1 MIKHHIVFLDRSTLD
16 AKVRKPNFDHSYEEY
31 QVTEP
36 GEIVTR
42 LKGATIAIVNKVP
55 MRETI
60 LRQLPDLKMI
70 AVAATGTD
78 IIDKQYCKTHGIVVS
93 NIRNYAVNTVPEHTF
108 ALIFALRRALIAYH
122 EDVRRGRWSEV
133 DQFCF
138 FDHKIHDLAGS
149 VIGIIGYGSL
159 GRSVAKIARAFDMK
173 ILYTDHF
180 PVEGMVDLDTILRES
195 DIVTLHCPLTD
206 NTRNMIAEAQFKN
219 MKRSAILI
227 NTARGGL
234 VDENALAVA
243 LKQGVIAGAGFD
255 VLTVEPPKN
264 GNVLLDLKIPNL
276 IITPHIAWASQE
288 AMQTLSDMMVDNID
302 AFASGHPIN
311 EVE

>member
-1 MIKHHIVFLDRSTLD
+1 MVKHHIVFLDRSTLD
-16 AKVRKPNFDHSYEEY
+16 AKVRKPNFEHTYEEY
-31 QVTEP
+31 QVTETD
-36 GEIVTR
+36 EIIER
-42 LKGATIAIVNKVP
+42 LKDATIAIVNKVP
-55 MRETI
+55 MREST
-60 LRQLPDLKMI
+60 LKKLPNLKMI

-78 IIDKQYCKTHGIVVS
+78 IIDKKYCKEQGIIVS

-108 ALIFALRRALIAYH
+108 SLIFALRRSLIAYI
-122 EDVRRGRWSEV
+122 EDVRRGRWAEV

-159 GRSVAKIARAFDMK
+159 GRSVAKIAHALDMK
-173 ILYTDHF
+173 VLYTDHF
-180 PVEGMVDLDTILRES
+180 PVEGMVDLETLLRES

-206 NTRNMIAEAQFKN
+206 VTKNMISEKQLKI
-219 MKRSAILI
+219 MKKSSILI

-234 VDENALAVA
+234 VDEQALSEA
-243 LKQGVIAGAGFD
+243 LKQGEIAGAGFD
-255 VLTVEPPKN
+255 VLTVEPPKQ

-288 AMQTLSDMMVDNID
+288 AMQTLSDMMIDNID
-302 AFASGHPIN
+302 AFAAGKPIN
-311 EVE
+311 VVE